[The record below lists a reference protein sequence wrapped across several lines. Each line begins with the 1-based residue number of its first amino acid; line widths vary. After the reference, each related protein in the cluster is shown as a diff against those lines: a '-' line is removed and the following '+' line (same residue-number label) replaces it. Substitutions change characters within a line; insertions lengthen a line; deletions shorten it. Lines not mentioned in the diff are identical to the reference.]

1 MYLVFDIL
9 VLFVLSFNIFF
20 LFLKKK
26 IDYFNFWSKIFLM
39 KEDTLLGVI
48 QKVRTVRF
56 RNFRRPSPLYL
67 HIRCSLPFSTS
78 VRVVFFK
85 EDMTKIYLANY
96 YKSKNLKKRYKIK
109 KQLHKANGKCQIK
122 TPTRALGTSLGMALL
137 FPSLPSLR
145 TLRMT
150 HY

>member
-1 MYLVFDIL
+1 
-9 VLFVLSFNIFF
+9 
-20 LFLKKK
+20 
-26 IDYFNFWSKIFLM
+26 M

-78 VRVVFFK
+78 VRIVFFK

-109 KQLHKANGKCQIK
+109 KQLHKAIGKCQIK
-122 TPTRALGTSLGMALL
+122 TPTRALGTSLRFLTVQGRWEWHSSSPPFQAYVL
-137 FPSLPSLR
+137 
-145 TLRMT
+145 
-150 HY
+150 YG